1 MPFFFFSY
9 ARRDRV
15 DDLLIEFY
23 DDLRNELATRMG
35 TELTETG
42 YLDIRTTPGA
52 PWASRIAD
60 ELNTCQVFVPV
71 YSPSYFQSDNC
82 GREWHAFS
90 ERLRRNSNGPPAT
103 TRIVPVWWVPPT
115 TPLPHA
121 VQALEDTRDHFGA
134 EYRDFG
140 LRFLKQLKENDGKYK
155 DFLVRFTQMLMA
167 AAVGPGPLPP
177 GRAADLVGG
186 PSAFASAV
194 TPVGAAAMPA
204 AGGPRRVHFVIVAA
218 NQHEMRQHRASVDYY
233 GGDGEEWCPYFPD
246 YTDPIALHA
255 QGVAQSQRLIFS
267 LVRTDALVELLDR
280 ARDRHEVVVLIV
292 DSWATQVQ
300 AYQSL
305 LAEYDRRRPGT
316 AAVLVPW
323 NAADAETASRRD
335 ELRGSLWDLLGN
347 CALGDTLVF
356 REDIGTMEQFE
367 AALGDVIVEIRSRI
381 ITREQVVRRAIGQ
394 QHVPQPVLAG
404 PGA

>member
-15 DDLLIEFY
+15 DSNLIDFY

-35 TELTETG
+35 TELAETG

-52 PWASRIAD
+52 PWAERIAD
-60 ELNTCQVFVPV
+60 ELNTCQVFVPA
-71 YSPSYFQSDNC
+71 YSPLYFQSDNC
-82 GREWHAFS
+82 GREWHAFM
-90 ERLRRNSNGPPAT
+90 ERLKRGANGPPAT

-115 TPLPHA
+115 GPLPHA
-121 VQALEDTRDHFGA
+121 VRPFEDTRDHFGA
-134 EYRDFG
+134 EYREYG
-140 LRFLKQLKENDGKYK
+140 LRYLKQLKENEGKYK
-155 DFLVRFTQMLMA
+155 DFLVKFTGMLMA
-167 AAVGPGPLPP
+167 AANPSPLPP

-186 PSAFASAV
+186 PSAFMPTV
-194 TPVGAAAMPA
+194 IPVGAAAMPA

-218 NQHEMRQHRASVDYY
+218 NQHEMRQHRSSVDYY
-233 GGDGEEWCPYFPD
+233 GGDSEEWSPYYPD
-246 YTDPIALHA
+246 HTDPIALHA

-267 LVRTDALVELLDR
+267 LVRADALVELLDR
-280 ARDRHEVVVLIV
+280 ARHRHEVVVLIV
-292 DSWATQVQ
+292 DSWATRIQ
-300 AYQSL
+300 AYQAL

-323 NAADAETASRRD
+323 NAADAETAGRRD

-347 CALGDTLVF
+347 CTLGDTLVF

-367 AALGDVIVEIRSRI
+367 AALSDVIVEIRSRI
-381 ITREQVVRRAIGQ
+381 ITREQVVRRATGGE
-394 QHVPQPVLAG
+394 HVPQPLLAG